1 MAKIVIMECLC
12 CGKEF
17 IRKKNAQKH
26 CSAGCRRKWN
36 SGKEA
41 KAKYYP
47 KTFTCSWCGIIF
59 EAEQK
64 RKYCSDEC
72 RFASYGRRKI
82 KGSNA
87 EKIAKINQLARDE
100 GLSYGQV
107 VAKYGL

>member
-1 MAKIVIMECLC
+1 MAICRN

-17 IRKKNAQKH
+17 VREKNAQKH
-26 CSAGCRRKWN
+26 CSAKCRRLWN
-36 SGKEA
+36 SGK
-41 KAKYYP
+41 KSIHYP

-64 RKYCSDEC
+64 RKYCCDEC

-82 KGSNA
+82 RGSNA

-100 GLSYGQV
+100 GLTYGQV

>member
-1 MAKIVIMECLC
+1 MECLC

-26 CSAGCRRKWN
+26 CSAECRRKWN

-47 KTFTCSWCGIIF
+47 KTYTCGWCGIIF
-59 EAEQK
+59 ESEHK

-72 RFASYGRRKI
+72 RILSLAGRRKSR
-82 KGSNA
+82 KRPALSLEEVA
-87 EKIAKINQLARDE
+87 VLSRKE
-100 GLSYGQV
+100 GLSYGQY